1 MTDNDKL
8 NAAFKELDYEDEAF
22 SELEKQLQ
30 RKVAHGV
37 TDGSQHDSIAELEQE
52 NRLLRARND
61 RLTKQDLFNDDLIRR
76 QTERIVDME
85 DQIRNL
91 TGEE

>member
-1 MTDNDKL
+1 MSDSIEIL
-8 NAAFKELDYEDEAF
+8 
-22 SELEKQLQ
+22 ELENKM
-30 RKVAHGV
+30 
-37 TDGSQHDSIAELEQE
+37 
-52 NRLLRARND
+52 LRARNE

-76 QTERIVDME
+76 QTEHIVDME

>member
-1 MTDNDKL
+1 MNDQER
-8 NAAFKELDYEDEAF
+8 ELD
-22 SELEKQLQ
+22 LI
-30 RKVAHGV
+30 V
-37 TDGSQHDSIAELEQE
+37 AELEQE

-76 QTERIVDME
+76 QTERIVEME